1 MGPTR
6 PAAHGCSHV
15 AALIEAELDLG
26 ALGAP
31 STILEENCIF

>member
-26 ALGAP
+26 ALGA
-31 STILEENCIF
+31 ILEENCIF